1 MSNAARGIRRCN
13 REKQELVGWGGNP
26 DPVRDVRG
34 VHPAQRGCVV
44 MRDKLPSLPTLAM
57 LVWGLAAGWK
67 GLYEL
72 AAFCL
77 AAVFVLAYFDAKQE
91 AAYRRAEGAGVSM
104 RFNRFTDWLFDLTMS
119 GLILLAALI
128 MLGVI

>member
-1 MSNAARGIRRCN
+1 MRMRYTSRFQFVRRLSLRGRLI
-13 REKQELVGWGGNP
+13 
-26 DPVRDVRG
+26 
-34 VHPAQRGCVV
+34 
-44 MRDKLPSLPTLAM
+44 
-57 LVWGLAAGWK
+57 
-67 GLYEL
+67 